1 MTRRRRNTASI
12 SFFSFQDVM
21 IGTIGVVLIITL
33 ILLIQVGRRTSE
45 AIAATDDLNQLEEV
59 ERLEVRLAS
68 LEALPDLESQESNLA
83 RLRIELDIEAQRN
96 QHRAQLL
103 AELSTQQAD
112 QERSRQQSGDVQAI
126 DRLSIQAELLRKEV
140 SEERRRHEISYLL
153 DSEHSD
159 AVIAELTAE
168 RVVVSSI
175 RSGEAPIAVSSDDAD
190 RLARITLDAWLA
202 RSQVGPTHLLLSLKP
217 SGIAVWNAIERL
229 RRSDPQ
235 LKDLNV
241 GVDLI
246 AEDATTTGQF
256 RGGEQRP

>member
-33 ILLIQVGRRTSE
+33 ILLIQVGRRTTE

-59 ERLEVRLAS
+59 ERLEARLAT
-68 LEALPDLESQESNLA
+68 LEALPDLESQETDLA
-83 RLRIELDIEAQRN
+83 RLLIELDIEAHRN

-103 AELSTQQAD
+103 ADLSIQQAN
-112 QERSRQQSGDVQAI
+112 QERSRQQSGDIQTI
-126 DRLSIQAELLRKEV
+126 DRLSVHAELLRKEV

-175 RSGEAPIAVSSDDAD
+175 RSGEAPIAVSIADAD

>member
-1 MTRRRRNTASI
+1 
-12 SFFSFQDVM
+12 M

-83 RLRIELDIEAQRN
+83 RLLIKLDIEAQRN

-126 DRLSIQAELLRKEV
+126 DRLSVQAELLRKEV
-140 SEERRRHEISYLL
+140 SEERRRHEISY
-153 DSEHSD
+153 
-159 AVIAELTAE
+159 
-168 RVVVSSI
+168 
-175 RSGEAPIAVSSDDAD
+175 PISV
-190 RLARITLDAWLA
+190 
-202 RSQVGPTHLLLSLKP
+202 
-217 SGIAVWNAIERL
+217 
-229 RRSDPQ
+229 
-235 LKDLNV
+235 
-241 GVDLI
+241 
-246 AEDATTTGQF
+246 
-256 RGGEQRP
+256 